1 MSYDLSLFSLIYG
14 MLFFFLLIKQIHC
27 NLINNIQDNKF
38 YNSQLKEIPEKME
51 KNEKIYSPNLKETN
65 KKETKGKTYSE
76 SPSISYEII
85 EAPSSVPVTILSIS
99 LTYSNREKID
109 SKYNKDHLLMILI
122 GSLAIV
128 SIIIII
134 ILVISIIHVKK
145 RTLGIPELE
154 SDLL

>member
-1 MSYDLSLFSLIYG
+1 MRCYFF
-14 MLFFFLLIKQIHC
+14 FFFLLIEQIHC
-27 NLINNIQDNKF
+27 NFINNKQDNQF
-38 YNSQLKEIPEKME
+38 YNSQIKEIPEKME
-51 KNEKIYSPNLKETN
+51 KIENNYSPKEAI
-65 KKETKGKTYSE
+65 KKGTKGKIYSE

-85 EAPSSVPVTILSIS
+85 EAPSSFPVTILSIS

-134 ILVISIIHVKK
+134 TLVISIIHVKK